1 MELRELEEKDFSAVR
16 DIVCQVHG
24 LHVQNRPDVYRDSNP
39 FGREYFDF
47 LRSDAD
53 TLTLVAEEG
62 DHIAGLCIV
71 TFREPSQNPAV
82 KPRHVA
88 FMEDLCV
95 DEGWRRRGVGTQLFR
110 EAAAQARQRG
120 AETLELMVWSFNT
133 SAIEFYR
140 RMGLAP
146 RSIIMEQK
154 L

>member
-1 MELRELEEKDFSAVR
+1 MDIRALLEKDFSAVR

-24 LHVQNRPDVYRDSNP
+24 LHVQNRPDVYRDSDP
-39 FGREYFDF
+39 FGRDYFEF
-47 LRSDAD
+47 LRSD
-53 TLTLVAEEG
+53 TGTFVLVAEDG
-62 DHIAGLCIV
+62 DKIAGLCIV
-71 TFREPSQNPAV
+71 TLREPPKNPV
-82 KPRHVA
+82 MKPRRVA

-95 DEGWRRRGVGTQLFR
+95 DESYRRRGVGTELFR

-140 RMGLAP
+140 RMGLMP